1 MENDK
6 ITPFILGDLFKDKE
20 LDDTENKEEVREE
33 LTLKVIDEVFS
44 TKDIEVKTELSDR
57 QIIQFTRGP
66 MFHSIFGSPRMLQLV
81 NTLAI
86 YSVSKGRKGRKEF
99 TDIAK
104 SINSFDSSMPE
115 ELGIRKRLFG

>member
-1 MENDK
+1 MKDK
-6 ITPFILGDLFKDKE
+6 TTPFILGDFH
-20 LDDTENKEEVREE
+20 NKETEPDEVKEEIREE

-57 QIIQFTRGP
+57 QIIQFTRGH

-81 NTLAI
+81 NTLAV

-104 SINSFDSSMPE
+104 SINSYDSAMPE

>member
-1 MENDK
+1 MDDK
-6 ITPFILGDLFKDKE
+6 ITPFILGDLFGKKD
-20 LDDTENKEEVREE
+20 DADPENEVRDE

-44 TKDIEVKTELSDR
+44 TKDIEVKTELNDR
-57 QIIQFTRGP
+57 QIIQFTRGH
-66 MFHSIFGSPRMLQLV
+66 MFHSVFGSPRMLQLV

-104 SINSFDSSMPE
+104 SINSFDTGLDPE
-115 ELGIRKRLFG
+115 MGVRRKLFGGG